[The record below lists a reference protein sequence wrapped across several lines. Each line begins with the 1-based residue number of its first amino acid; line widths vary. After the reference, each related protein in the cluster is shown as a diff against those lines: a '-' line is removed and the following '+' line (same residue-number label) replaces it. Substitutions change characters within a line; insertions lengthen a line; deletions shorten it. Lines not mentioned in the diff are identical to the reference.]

1 MITGNERSSA
11 ERGRLSYFAVIK
23 MDQLVKGMSKDK
35 TLLIAGLVDTETVER
50 ARSIHNAYPTA
61 AAALGRAISGAVL
74 LSSLLKNGQKII
86 VQITGDGPI
95 QEIVAE
101 ADWLSRVRVLIK
113 RPHIHL
119 ELKDGKLDVGR
130 AVGKGVLTVIKDLGL
145 REYYRGSVPLQSGE
159 IATDLAYYLNV
170 SEQIPAAVSLGVYVD
185 TDNKVKASG
194 GFMIQALPGASDDT
208 VSYLEE
214 RLRGVK
220 TASAMILDGFGPEKV
235 MEEATG
241 MPLDILEKRDV
252 SYYCPCSKERV
263 MDALV
268 AIGKNE
274 IEELI
279 RKDETASIQCQF
291 CRTEYAVTQ
300 EELSSLL
307 KAIER
312 PENDDNGESG
322 QKEV

>member
-1 MITGNERSSA
+1 M
-11 ERGRLSYFAVIK
+11 
-23 MDQLVKGMSKDK
+23 KGMSKDK
-35 TLLIAGLVDTETVER
+35 TLLIAGLIDTETVER

-61 AAALGRAISGAVL
+61 AAALGRAMSGAVL
-74 LSSLLKNGQKII
+74 LSSQLKNGQKII

-214 RLRGVK
+214 RLQGVK
-220 TASAMILDGFGPEKV
+220 TASAMILDGFGPEKI

-241 MPLDILEKRDV
+241 MSLDILEKRDV
-252 SYYCPCSKERV
+252 SYFCPCSKERV

-279 RKDETASIQCQF
+279 RKGETASIQCQF
-291 CRTEYAVTQ
+291 CKTEYAVTQ

-312 PENDDNGESG
+312 PENDDSGESG